1 MAILLSA
8 SDDREFADSPW
19 RQLATVCLPGGY
31 RRSLQSGEAVK
42 IAPSGR
48 FVLWLITA
56 GRVRATILEK
66 PLEPTGD
73 LSLMIPPG
81 VTAHMACEGARPVD
95 FVHIEFEMLLR
106 GRVVRDARRYL
117 RHENLTLCLPA
128 LPALSLYSRT
138 MLLNPGQLL
147 LRAPVN
153 PQRSLGQL
161 DASIQLLRVV
171 YAMCQAAT
179 REDRAFPPLPQ
190 KSPMRRAYLFMLA
203 NRARADLKV
212 TQIAEHVGLS
222 VTHLT
227 RMFRAEIGLS
237 PMRAMAR
244 ERMANAVRLL
254 LSPDFR
260 IGEIA
265 AESGFASHQY
275 FCRVFKAEHGMSP
288 QEYRRQHLG
297 DQ

>member
-1 MAILLSA
+1 MTATSSEA
-8 SDDREFADSPW
+8 DDRDFADSPW
-19 RQLATVCLPGGY
+19 RHLAAVCLSGGR
-31 RRSLQSGEAVK
+31 RRSLQGGDMAEITPA
-42 IAPSGR
+42 GR
-48 FVLWLITA
+48 FVLWLVTA
-56 GRVRATILEK
+56 GRVRATLLGH
-66 PLEPTGD
+66 PLDPTGD

-81 VTAHMACEGARPVD
+81 ATARMTCEGPRPVD
-95 FVHIEFEMLLR
+95 FIHIEFELLLR
-106 GRVVRDARRYL
+106 GRSIRESRRYL
-117 RHENLTLCLPA
+117 SRDDMTLRLPGM
-128 LPALSLYSRT
+128 PTLSLYSRT
-138 MLLNPGQLL
+138 KMLNPGQLL
-147 LRAPVN
+147 LRARVN
-153 PQRSLGQL
+153 PERTLGQF

-171 YAMCQAAT
+171 YAMCQAAM

-203 NRARADLKV
+203 NRGRADLTV
-212 TQIAEHVGLS
+212 TQVAEHVGLS

-237 PMRAMAR
+237 PMRTMAR

-254 LSPDFR
+254 LNPDFR